1 MGGGQWGRLG
11 VRPFSRGCASKTDKG
26 LMRRPSALIIEAM
39 ATAPDPK
46 PVRRA
51 LIKKIGMLSRARQSE
66 VEDFVDFIAMRDA
79 ASGKVEHELSRMATA
94 ASERA
99 FAAVWNNPEDDVYDA
114 L

>member
-1 MGGGQWGRLG
+1 MGKVG
-11 VRPFSRGCASKTDKG
+11 VTPFSPGCASKTDKG
-26 LMRRPSALIIEAM
+26 LMRRPSALIIESM

-46 PVRRA
+46 SVPPA
-51 LIKKIGMLSRARQSE
+51 LIEKIGMLSRARQGE

-79 ASGKVEHELSRMATA
+79 ASHNAERELSRMASA
-94 ASERA
+94 ASEPA